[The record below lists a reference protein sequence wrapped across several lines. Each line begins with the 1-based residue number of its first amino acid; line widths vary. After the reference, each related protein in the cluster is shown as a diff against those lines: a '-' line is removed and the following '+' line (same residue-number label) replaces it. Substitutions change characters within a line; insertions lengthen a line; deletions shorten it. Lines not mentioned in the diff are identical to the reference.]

1 MKRPNSLFQVVILGD
16 VYNVSASRA
25 SAIAYIRWFLP
36 PNMGAAASIQEVAH
50 TQSLQEKAQ

>member
-16 VYNVSASRA
+16 VYNTSISRA

-36 PNMGAAASIQEVAH
+36 PMMAANASIQEVAR
-50 TQSLQEKAQ
+50 TQSLKEKAQ